1 MCLIFRN
8 LNRDPDKPP
17 GPWASIVHDYC
28 ELRDNLTGKNPNLI
42 TKGKYL
48 HVPGKNSNVVTK
60 GNDLHVSAKE
70 QQQHKDEQT
79 RLLEDIT
86 STILQ
91 IKQGKKAAEKKGKQE
106 LRQEQSEEKQDKEVK
121 KSFQGNS
128 F

>member
-1 MCLIFRN
+1 M
-8 LNRDPDKPP
+8 
-17 GPWASIVHDYC
+17 
-28 ELRDNLTGKNPNLI
+28 
-42 TKGKYL
+42 
-48 HVPGKNSNVVTK
+48 PGKNSNVVTK